1 MREFDKK
8 KKERIFFFVEKK
20 ENTRKKMV
28 HDSTM
33 NPQKHISEEIRDQN
47 VSIFFKI
54 FFYFVCETLLLIIE
68 KNDEI
73 VKINF

>member
-1 MREFDKK
+1 
-8 KKERIFFFVEKK
+8 
-20 ENTRKKMV
+20 MV

-33 NPQKHISEEIRDQN
+33 NPHKHISEEIRDQN
-47 VSIFFKI
+47 VSIIFLKY